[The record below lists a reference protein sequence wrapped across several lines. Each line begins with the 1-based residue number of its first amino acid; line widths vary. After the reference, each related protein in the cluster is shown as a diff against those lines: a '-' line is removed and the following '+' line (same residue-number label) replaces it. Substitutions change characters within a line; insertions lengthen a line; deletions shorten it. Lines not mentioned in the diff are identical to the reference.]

1 MIEPMPDEL
10 LIARPQAAMHICG
23 SYVWAA
29 AGTMRATTMTSATET
44 GISPIC
50 CQKVDLAARAV
61 RGTHYCTGTSA
72 ASQNG
77 SSRAQPPR
85 SGSILRP
92 TVDTYGSCI
101 GVRFWKRTNLLPPR
115 RRPGQLY
122 VRSTI
127 RAGIDP
133 STTLWL

>member
-77 SSRAQPPR
+77 SSQGQPPHT
-85 SGSILRP
+85 GSIVRTTVGAVSLREP
-92 TVDTYGSCI
+92 SSNTDERCGCDELSVDATRI
-101 GVRFWKRTNLLPPR
+101 
-115 RRPGQLY
+115 
-122 VRSTI
+122 
-127 RAGIDP
+127 
-133 STTLWL
+133 